1 MPIPTNINVIDEQH
15 TLSPTLQERE
25 IRSLPTK
32 LHIKLYWSISNGC
45 LPIASSHIRLWR
57 PIFVLAL
64 ELHLLINTQLLTNT
78 EEEDVS
84 T

>member
-45 LPIASSHIRLWR
+45 LQIASSHIRLWR

-64 ELHLLINTQLLTNT
+64 ELHLLSNKYTTV
-78 EEEDVS
+78 DKY
-84 T
+84 